1 MAAGGQAGLPKEV
14 KPGNLPVSTEG
25 RPPAHLLTPAFS
37 HSPGKPSLVPQLI
50 IPMVNAPPVLM
61 ELLGKDCAG

>member
-14 KPGNLPVSTEG
+14 KRGNLPVSTEG
-25 RPPAHLLTPAFS
+25 RPAHLLTPAFS

-50 IPMVNAPPVLM
+50 IPMVNAPPALK
-61 ELLGKDCAG
+61 ELPGKDCAG